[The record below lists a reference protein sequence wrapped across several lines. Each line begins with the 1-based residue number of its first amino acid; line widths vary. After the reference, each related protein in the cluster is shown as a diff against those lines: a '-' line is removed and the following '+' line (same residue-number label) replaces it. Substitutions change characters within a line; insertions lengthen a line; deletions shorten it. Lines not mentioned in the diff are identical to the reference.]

1 MAKITTLTD
10 QKTDEVIYPQTMIE
24 AVHDAD
30 GKSLREILD
39 EAIPAETI
47 QAIVNGTYS
56 TTE

>member
-10 QKTDEVIYPQTMIE
+10 QKTNEVIYPQTMIE

-30 GKSLREILD
+30 GKGLREILD

-56 TTE
+56 